1 MDILNWLY
9 MKTAGLV
16 KTTANDPSTD
26 LVALGANVGFNKRDD
41 QYQTYAMPLKDA
53 VQSGLV
59 ANTAHYE
66 LIIKDSDTVVVNT
79 PRGIIDII
87 GMGTDGSLTPGKGFT
102 SSTPFYIDNPELD
115 LTVGNR
121 DNVYVQYSVYYNQ
134 GVDDNA
140 IPYLISTGFVSNGLG
155 FNLYNA
161 NPAPDDTDNWKGS
174 LYVYFELYQ
183 IN

>member
-1 MDILNWLY
+1 MWNNISNFAAIIANKMVRTKLNSLDLLPLGARDENFDGNYKDAAILPKDLVNQADIL
-9 MKTAGLV
+9 
-16 KTTANDPSTD
+16 
-26 LVALGANVGFNKRDD
+26 
-41 QYQTYAMPLKDA
+41 
-53 VQSGLV
+53 
-59 ANTAHYE
+59 NTAHYE
-66 LIIKDSDTVVVNT
+66 LDMSVTSTVTVNT
-79 PRGIIDII
+79 TKGIIDII
-87 GMGTDGSLTPGKGFT
+87 GMGANPSLTPDPAFAT
-102 SSTPFYIDNPELD
+102 STPFYINNLELD

-140 IPYLISTGFVSNGLG
+140 IPYLISTGVSNGLG

-161 NPAPDDTDNWKGS
+161 NPAVADTDNWQGS

>member
-9 MKTAGLV
+9 IKKEQLIRT
-16 KTTANDPSTD
+16 KANNPDTD

-41 QYQTYAMPLKDA
+41 QYQTYAMPLKYL
-53 VQSGLV
+53 VQEGNV

-66 LIIKDSDTVVVNT
+66 LDISQLPYTVTVNT

-87 GMGTDGSLTPGKGFT
+87 NTDSGGGPDPAFVN
-102 SSTPFYIDNPELD
+102 PYIFAINNPELD
-115 LTVGNR
+115 LTVANR
-121 DNVYVQYSVYYNQ
+121 DNIYIQYSVYYKQQ
-134 GVDDNA
+134 GDDNA
-140 IPYLISTGFVSNGLG
+140 IPYLLATGFVPDGLQ

-161 NPAPDDTDNWKGS
+161 NGAVAGADQWKGA
-174 LYVYFELYQ
+174 LYVYYELYT